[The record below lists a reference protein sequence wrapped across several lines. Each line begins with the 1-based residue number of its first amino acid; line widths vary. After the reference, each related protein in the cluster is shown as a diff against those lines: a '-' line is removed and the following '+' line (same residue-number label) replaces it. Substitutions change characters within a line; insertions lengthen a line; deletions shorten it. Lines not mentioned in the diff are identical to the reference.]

1 MALISITSLKETV
14 QAVKLTTNSIEKY
27 KGIIIRFEELLTK
40 FRDSFMTET
49 LDLESLKMLSLIASL
64 VKKNPNMSQEMV
76 SDICKRYSDR
86 FETITIT
93 RFTQNLYA

>member
-1 MALISITSLKETV
+1 MEGI
-14 QAVKLTTNSIEKY
+14 KLTNNSIEKY
-27 KGIIIRFEELLTK
+27 KGVILRFEQLLTK
-40 FRDSFMTET
+40 FHDSFMTEN
-49 LDLESLKMLSLIASL
+49 LDLESLKMLCMIASL

-76 SDICKRYSDR
+76 SDICKRYTDN

>member
-27 KGIIIRFEELLTK
+27 KGIIIRFEKLLTK

-49 LDLESLKMLSLIASL
+49 LDLESLKILSLIASL